1 MSIVNDEARDDNLS
15 EHEGLE
21 APSKTPSKNS
31 ALNVKAAEMPSEQ
44 KEMVFALVEGEAL
57 TEVPKDLYIPPDAL
71 EIFLETFEGPLDLL
85 LYLIKRENLDILE
98 INVAD
103 ITDQY
108 MAYVELMESSQFE
121 LAAEYLVMAAMLAEI
136 KSKILLPR
144 DEEEVEE
151 VDPRM
156 ELIRRLQ
163 EYERYKQAAE
173 NIDTLPRLDRDLHFA
188 KAALPVIE
196 KVQPDPVVDLNEVL
210 LALSNV
216 LRRADRF
223 GHHHIQL
230 ETLSTRE
237 KMSDILSNLSSN
249 DFTPLTSLLNKQE
262 GRLGVVVT
270 FLAIMELMKDALIE
284 IVQTDS
290 LARST
295 LNLEAKKV
303 GDFDNKVKMI
313 IEGLLLAASRPLNLS
328 EIAQVFD
335 ADERPDKK
343 ELKKIIEVIEA
354 DCSDRGFE
362 LQEVASGYRFQV
374 KQELSSWVGK
384 LWDERP
390 PRYTRALLEILAL
403 IAYKQP
409 ITRGDIEEIRGVSV
423 SPNIIRTLIDREWV
437 RVVGHRDVPG
447 RPAMFATTKTFL
459 DYFNLKSLQDLPPLS
474 EIKELDNSDS
484 ELSLDE
490 ELSQSRILDMP
501 DVDDSEGDFL
511 TLSEDEL
518 LAEEEAINLSKK
530 PLDEI
535 LGVEEPDEPPSTDK
549 FEVDFEKEALSNV
562 VELPVSEKIDEPE
575 LNKMLIPLIVITT
588 QTHK

>member
-1 MSIVNDEARDDNLS
+1 M
-15 EHEGLE
+15 
-21 APSKTPSKNS
+21 
-31 ALNVKAAEMPSEQ
+31 
-44 KEMVFALVEGEAL
+44 
-57 TEVPKDLYIPPDAL
+57 
-71 EIFLETFEGPLDLL
+71 
-85 LYLIKRENLDILE
+85 
-98 INVAD
+98 
-103 ITDQY
+103 
-108 MAYVELMESSQFE
+108 
-121 LAAEYLVMAAMLAEI
+121 
-136 KSKILLPR
+136 
-144 DEEEVEE
+144 
-151 VDPRM
+151 
-156 ELIRRLQ
+156 
-163 EYERYKQAAE
+163 
-173 NIDTLPRLDRDLHFA
+173 
-188 KAALPVIE
+188 
-196 KVQPDPVVDLNEVL
+196 
-210 LALSNV
+210 
-216 LRRADRF
+216 
-223 GHHHIQL
+223 
-230 ETLSTRE
+230 
-237 KMSDILSNLSSN
+237 
-249 DFTPLTSLLNKQE
+249 
-262 GRLGVVVT
+262 
-270 FLAIMELMKDALIE
+270 
-284 IVQTDS
+284 
-290 LARST
+290 
-295 LNLEAKKV
+295 

-335 ADERPDKK
+335 EDERPDKK

-459 DYFNLKSLQDLPPLS
+459 DYFNLKSLQNLPPLS

-549 FEVDFEKEALSNV
+549 FEVEFEKDDLSNV
-562 VELPVSEKIDEPE
+562 VELPVSEKTDEPE
-575 LNKMLIPLIVITT
+575 SQQDVDSIDNDYNSDA
-588 QTHK
+588 

>member
-1 MSIVNDEARDDNLS
+1 M
-15 EHEGLE
+15 
-21 APSKTPSKNS
+21 
-31 ALNVKAAEMPSEQ
+31 
-44 KEMVFALVEGEAL
+44 
-57 TEVPKDLYIPPDAL
+57 
-71 EIFLETFEGPLDLL
+71 
-85 LYLIKRENLDILE
+85 
-98 INVAD
+98 
-103 ITDQY
+103 
-108 MAYVELMESSQFE
+108 
-121 LAAEYLVMAAMLAEI
+121 
-136 KSKILLPR
+136 
-144 DEEEVEE
+144 
-151 VDPRM
+151 
-156 ELIRRLQ
+156 
-163 EYERYKQAAE
+163 
-173 NIDTLPRLDRDLHFA
+173 
-188 KAALPVIE
+188 
-196 KVQPDPVVDLNEVL
+196 
-210 LALSNV
+210 
-216 LRRADRF
+216 
-223 GHHHIQL
+223 
-230 ETLSTRE
+230 
-237 KMSDILSNLSSN
+237 
-249 DFTPLTSLLNKQE
+249 
-262 GRLGVVVT
+262 
-270 FLAIMELMKDALIE
+270 
-284 IVQTDS
+284 
-290 LARST
+290 
-295 LNLEAKKV
+295 

-335 ADERPDKK
+335 EDERPDKK

-535 LGVEEPDEPPSTDK
+535 LGVEEPDEPPSTDE
-549 FEVDFEKEALSNV
+549 FGAEFEKEDLSNV
-562 VELPVSEKIDEPE
+562 VELPVSEKTDEPDSQQDVDSID
-575 LNKMLIPLIVITT
+575 NDYNPDA
-588 QTHK
+588 

>member
-1 MSIVNDEARDDNLS
+1 M
-15 EHEGLE
+15 
-21 APSKTPSKNS
+21 
-31 ALNVKAAEMPSEQ
+31 
-44 KEMVFALVEGEAL
+44 
-57 TEVPKDLYIPPDAL
+57 
-71 EIFLETFEGPLDLL
+71 
-85 LYLIKRENLDILE
+85 
-98 INVAD
+98 
-103 ITDQY
+103 
-108 MAYVELMESSQFE
+108 
-121 LAAEYLVMAAMLAEI
+121 
-136 KSKILLPR
+136 
-144 DEEEVEE
+144 
-151 VDPRM
+151 
-156 ELIRRLQ
+156 
-163 EYERYKQAAE
+163 
-173 NIDTLPRLDRDLHFA
+173 
-188 KAALPVIE
+188 
-196 KVQPDPVVDLNEVL
+196 
-210 LALSNV
+210 
-216 LRRADRF
+216 
-223 GHHHIQL
+223 
-230 ETLSTRE
+230 
-237 KMSDILSNLSSN
+237 
-249 DFTPLTSLLNKQE
+249 
-262 GRLGVVVT
+262 
-270 FLAIMELMKDALIE
+270 
-284 IVQTDS
+284 
-290 LARST
+290 
-295 LNLEAKKV
+295 

-343 ELKKIIEVIEA
+343 ELKKVIEVIEA

-447 RPAMFATTKTFL
+447 RPAMFATTKAFL

-501 DVDDSEGDFL
+501 DVDDSEGNLL

-549 FEVDFEKEALSNV
+549 FGPEFEKKDLSNV
-562 VELPVSEKIDEPE
+562 VELPVSEKTDKPESQQDVDSID
-575 LNKMLIPLIVITT
+575 NDYNSDA
-588 QTHK
+588 